1 VSCVVVCRWS
11 FVVRRSSF
19 VRRSFVRSLKFE
31 VCVFG
36 CSMMFDAAWAA
47 QRSERRRCLCC
58 AVSLAVAHLFPENET
73 GEEVMVVVVVVVV
86 VVFVATLAGGHG
98 MPCR

>member
-1 VSCVVVCRWS
+1 M
-11 FVVRRSSF
+11 FE
-19 VRRSFVRSLKFE
+19 VRSLKFE